1 MSAPT
6 ALGVEILDESVPAEM
21 TRIQG
26 LVRAGA
32 ERIDTSAAQRA
43 GLIELRPSLPD
54 ALRDEPLNWVYY
66 PWRNAVVRILGPA
79 AFRALRT
86 DRNRNKITRDEQ
98 IELGS
103 RVIGVV
109 GLSVGHAIAYT
120 LAMEGLCRELRLA
133 DLDVIELSNLN
144 RIPASVL
151 DLGIN
156 KAVVAG
162 RRIAELDPYLP
173 VRVVE
178 SGLTEAGMEEFVTGL
193 DLVVEECD
201 SLDMKVALRAC
212 ARRHRVPLIME
223 TSDRGLLDVER
234 YDLEPD
240 RPLFHGLLGDV
251 APADLRGLSTHDKVP
266 HVLRILEPDQLSA
279 RMAASMTEV
288 DETVHTWPQLASD
301 VMLGAASVATTVR
314 TLGLGDTVASGR
326 VRIDL
331 RAAVASIAEPLA
343 AEPATVR
350 EASAG
355 TDARDSA
362 TPTGALSADPR
373 LLDILETANRAP
385 SGGNVQPWTIA
396 IDDDAITIGVDPAR
410 STSMDVGYRGSL
422 VAVGAAL
429 FNARVAAARHGLL
442 GGGHVTTGTG
452 PADATAVLHLS
463 AGVAPELAGL
473 YDQVRAR
480 ASNRHIGLRTT
491 VDDAVLRRLGDSVA
505 PYGAGLTTVVDS
517 DDLAQIA
524 ELLGESDR
532 LRYLTPHLHGEMMD
546 ELRWPESA
554 DPQRGLD
561 VRTLELDESDLA
573 KLEVAKRADVMQ
585 KLADWNVG
593 RALGEPT
600 RDRILASSAV
610 AVVTAP
616 DRTPAGW
623 IQAGQAVEAFWIAA
637 QAAGLAVQPI
647 SPVFLFAESAEEFR
661 ELSPPYAD
669 DLAVLAESFR
679 SVVGLPRRTD
689 RAGPAA
695 GAESAA
701 VRDQPARAAQRGCAD
716 PGARMSGS
724 RGTASTRSSRPWSSA
739 SPAARHFS
747 CSPSRPPSWPA
758 GSTSPARH
766 PAGSTTVRHRAGS
779 WTWPARWWPDRRRR

>member
-1 MSAPT
+1 MTEPS
-6 ALGVEILDESVPAEM
+6 ALGVEVLDDLIPGDASRVGAL
-21 TRIQG
+21 T
-26 LVRAGA
+26 RAGVD
-32 ERIDTSAAQRA
+32 RIDTSGAQRTA
-43 GLIELRPSLPD
+43 LSELMPSLPD
-54 ALRDEPLNWVYY
+54 QLRDEPLRWVYY
-66 PWRNAVVRILGPA
+66 PWRNAIVRILGPL

-86 DRNRNKITRDEQ
+86 DRNRNKITREEQ
-98 IELGS
+98 AELGS

-109 GLSVGHAIAYT
+109 GLSVGHVIAYT

-144 RIPASVL
+144 RIPASVF
-151 DLGIN
+151 DLGVN

-173 VRVVE
+173 VRIVE
-178 SGLTEAGMEEFVTGL
+178 AGLTEDGMEDFVSGL

-251 APADLRGLSTHDKVP
+251 SPADLRGLSTHDKVP

-314 TLGLGDTVASGR
+314 ALGVGDPVASGR

-331 RAAVASIAEPLA
+331 RAAIASIAEPLTTSPEA
-343 AEPATVR
+343 AVPFEPDVIGPDLR
-350 EASAG
+350 
-355 TDARDSA
+355 
-362 TPTGALSADPR
+362 ADPPTELPEDPR
-373 LLDILETANRAP
+373 VRDILDTANRAP
-385 SGGNVQPWTIA
+385 SGGNVQPWTLQV
-396 IDDDAITIGVDPAR
+396 DDDTLTIGIDPAR
-410 STSMDVGYRGSL
+410 STTMDVDYRGSL

-442 GGGHVTTGTG
+442 GEDEVTVGAG
-452 PADATAVLHLS
+452 PAEATAVLHLRP
-463 AGVAPELAGL
+463 GIPDGAPSELARL
-473 YDQVRAR
+473 YDRVHSR
-480 ASNRHIGLRTT
+480 ASNRHIGERTSI
-491 VDDAVLRRLGDSVA
+491 DDKVLQRLLTSVT
-505 PYGAGLTTVVDS
+505 PYGAGLTTVTDVDA
-517 DDLAQIA
+517 LGRIA

-532 LRYLTPHLHGEMMD
+532 LRYLTPHLHREMID
-546 ELRWPESA
+546 ELRWPAS
-554 DPQRGLD
+554 DDLRRGLD

-573 KLEVAKRADVMQ
+573 KLEVARRGDVMQ

-600 RDRILASSAV
+600 RDRVLASSAI

-616 DRTPAGW
+616 DRTPGGW

-637 QAAGLAVQPI
+637 EAAGLAVQPI
-647 SPVFLFAESAEEFR
+647 SPVFLFADTDEQFR
-661 ELSPPYAD
+661 DLSTRWAG
-669 DLAVLAESFR
+669 DLAALSAAFR
-679 SVVGLPRRTD
+679 SVTGVGDAPLALVLRLGHCP
-689 RAGPAA
+689 
-695 GAESAA
+695 
-701 VRDQPARAAQRGCAD
+701 
-716 PGARMSGS
+716 
-724 RGTASTRSSRPWSSA
+724 
-739 SPAARHFS
+739 
-747 CSPSRPPSWPA
+747 PPSLISRRAPVRTA
-758 GSTSPARH
+758 ITSAERLAR
-766 PAGSTTVRHRAGS
+766 V
-779 WTWPARWWPDRRRR
+779 

>member
-1 MSAPT
+1 MSVPT
-6 ALGVEILDESVPAEM
+6 ALGVEILDESVPSHA
-21 TRIQG
+21 TRIGELEQ
-26 LVRAGA
+26 AGV
-32 ERIDTSAAQRA
+32 ECIDTADAQRA

-54 ALRDEPLNWVYY
+54 ELRDEPLRRVYY
-66 PWRNAVVRILGPA
+66 PWRNALVRILGPA
-79 AFRALRT
+79 SFRALRT

-98 IELGS
+98 TELGS

-144 RIPASVL
+144 RVPASVL

-162 RRIAELDPYLP
+162 RRIAELDPYLR
-173 VRVVE
+173 VRVVD
-178 SGLTEAGMEEFVTGL
+178 SGLTEAGMEEFVDGL

-251 APADLRGLSTHDKVP
+251 SPADLRGLSTHDKVP

-331 RAAVASIAEPLA
+331 RAAVASIAEPLVA
-343 AEPATVR
+343 AQPATSTT
-350 EASAG
+350 ASTPPHA
-355 TDARDSA
+355 DEES
-362 TPTGALSADPR
+362 PTGPLPADPR
-373 LLDILETANRAP
+373 LLDILETATRAP

-396 IDDDAITIGVDPAR
+396 VDDNAITIGVDPAR
-410 STSMDVGYRGSL
+410 STTMDVGYRGSL

-442 GGGHVTTGTG
+442 GDEHITTGAG
-452 PADATAVLHLS
+452 PADATAVLHLFP
-463 AGVAPELAGL
+463 GVAPDLARL

-491 VDDAVLRRLGDSVA
+491 VDDAALRRLRDSVA

-517 DDLAQIA
+517 DDLARIA

-532 LRYLTPHLHGEMMD
+532 LRYLTPHLHREMMD
-546 ELRWPESA
+546 ELRWPA
-554 DPQRGLD
+554 TDDPQRGLD

-573 KLEVAKRADVMQ
+573 KLEVARRADVMAR
-585 KLADWNVG
+585 LADWNVG

-637 QAAGLAVQPI
+637 EAAGLAVQPI
-647 SPVFLFAESAEEFR
+647 SPLFLFAETAEQFR
-661 ELSPPYAD
+661 ELSPRYAD
-669 DLAVLAESFR
+669 DLAALSESFR
-679 SVVGLPRRTD
+679 SVVGLPDEPLALVLRL
-689 RAGPAA
+689 AHNP
-695 GAESAA
+695 
-701 VRDQPARAAQRGCAD
+701 
-716 PGARMSGS
+716 
-724 RGTASTRSSRPWSSA
+724 
-739 SPAARHFS
+739 
-747 CSPSRPPSWPA
+747 PPSVVSRRAPIV
-758 GSTSPARH
+758 
-766 PAGSTTVRHRAGS
+766 TVLASAQHLAH
-779 WTWPARWWPDRRRR
+779 A

>member
-1 MSAPT
+1 MSAPSM
-6 ALGVEILDESVPAEM
+6 LGTHVLDESNPSDAATM
-21 TRIQG
+21 
-26 LVRAGA
+26 RALDAAGV
-32 ERIDTSAAQRA
+32 ERFDTTNEQRA
-43 GLIELRPSLPD
+43 GLLELMPSLPD
-54 ALRDEPLNWVYY
+54 ELRDEPLRWVHY
-66 PWRNAVVRILGPA
+66 PWRNALVRILGPA
-79 AFRALRT
+79 SFRALRT

-98 IELGS
+98 TELGS

-120 LAMEGLCRELRLA
+120 LAMEGLCSELRLA

-144 RIPASVL
+144 RIPASVF
-151 DLGIN
+151 DLGVN

-251 APADLRGLSTHDKVP
+251 SPSDLRGLSTHDKVP

-314 TLGLGDTVASGR
+314 TLGLGDPVASGR

-331 RAAVASIAEPLA
+331 RAAVSSIAEPLGA
-343 AEPATVR
+343 GPTADVEAVSTATSPPTPA
-350 EASAG
+350 
-355 TDARDSA
+355 DPQ
-362 TPTGALSADPR
+362 TPADRLVDDPR
-373 LLDILETANRAP
+373 LRDILETASRAP
-385 SGGNVQPWTIA
+385 SGGNVQPWTITV
-396 IDDDAITIGVDPAR
+396 DDDAITIGVDPAH
-410 STSMDVGYRGSL
+410 STSMDVDYRGSL

-429 FNARVAAARHGLL
+429 FNARVAAARHGLV
-442 GGGHVTTGTG
+442 GDEQIIGTG

-463 AGVAPELAGL
+463 PGLAPELAGL
-473 YDQVRAR
+473 YQHVRAR
-480 ASNRHIGLRTT
+480 ASNRHIGVRTT
-491 VDDAVLRRLGDSVA
+491 VDDTVLQALRDSVA
-505 PYGAGLTTVVDS
+505 PYGAGLTTIVDS
-517 DDLAQIA
+517 DDLAAIA

-532 LRYLTPHLHGEMMD
+532 LRYLTPHLHAQMMA
-546 ELRWPESA
+546 ELRWPHSS
-554 DPQRGLD
+554 DPNRGLD

-573 KLEVAKRADVMQ
+573 KLEVARRGDVMQ
-585 KLADWNVG
+585 RLADWNVG

-600 RDRILASSAV
+600 RDRVLASSAV
-610 AVVTAP
+610 AVVTAA

-623 IQAGQAVEAFWIAA
+623 IQAGQAVEAFWVAA
-637 QAAGLAVQPI
+637 EAAGLAVQPI
-647 SPVFLFAESAEEFR
+647 SPVFLFADTIEQFH
-661 ELSPPYAD
+661 ELSPRYAG
-669 DLAVLAESFR
+669 DLAVLAQAFR
-679 SVVGLPRRTD
+679 SVVGLPSEPLALVLRLAENPPPSVISL
-689 RAGPAA
+689 RAP
-695 GAESAA
+695 
-701 VRDQPARAAQRGCAD
+701 V
-716 PGARMSGS
+716 
-724 RGTASTRSSRPWSSA
+724 GTIASTERLA
-739 SPAARHFS
+739 HA
-747 CSPSRPPSWPA
+747 
-758 GSTSPARH
+758 
-766 PAGSTTVRHRAGS
+766 
-779 WTWPARWWPDRRRR
+779 

>member
-1 MSAPT
+1 MSVST
-6 ALGVEILDESVPAEM
+6 VLGVQILDDSSPEDA
-21 TRIQG
+21 TRIHELERSG
-26 LVRAGA
+26 V
-32 ERIDTSAAQRA
+32 ERIDTAAAQRA
-43 GLIELRPSLPD
+43 GLLELMPSLPD
-54 ALRDEPLNWVYY
+54 ALRDEPLRWVHY
-66 PWRNAVVRILGPA
+66 PWRNALVHVLGPD

-86 DRNRNKITRDEQ
+86 DRNRNKITREEQ
-98 IELGS
+98 SALGS
-103 RVIGVV
+103 KVIGVV

-120 LAMEGLCRELRLA
+120 LAMEGLCSELRLA

-144 RIPASVL
+144 RIPASVF
-151 DLGIN
+151 DLGVN

-173 VRVVE
+173 VRIVE
-178 SGLTEAGMEEFVTGL
+178 SGLTEAGMEDFVAGL

-201 SLDMKVALRAC
+201 SLDMKVSLRAC

-314 TLGLGDTVASGR
+314 TLGIGDPVASGR

-331 RAAVASIAEPLA
+331 RAAIASITEPLDTLPAVPAGPA
-343 AEPATVR
+343 ASVADTAAPAP
-350 EASAG
+350 S
-355 TDARDSA
+355 D
-362 TPTGALSADPR
+362 DPR
-373 LLDILETANRAP
+373 VLDILETANRAP

-396 IDDDAITIGVDPAR
+396 LDDDVITIGVDPAC
-410 STSMDVGYRGSL
+410 TTAMDVDYRGSL
-422 VAVGAAL
+422 LAVGAAL

-442 GGGHVTTGTG
+442 GDEHLTTGDG
-452 PADATAVLHLS
+452 PSDATAVLRLS
-463 AGVAPELAGL
+463 PGSAPALAGL
-473 YDQVRAR
+473 YDGVRAR
-480 ASNRHIGLRTT
+480 ASNRHIGVRTT
-491 VDDAVLRRLGDSVA
+491 VDDTVLASLLDSVT
-505 PYGAGLTTVVDS
+505 PFGADLTTVVDP
-517 DDLAQIA
+517 DELAHIA

-532 LRYLTPHLHGEMMD
+532 LRYLTAHLHREMMG
-546 ELRWPESA
+546 ELRWPESG

-573 KLEVAKRADVMQ
+573 KLDVAKRSDVMQ

-610 AVVTAP
+610 AIVTAP

-637 QAAGLAVQPI
+637 EAAGLAVQPI
-647 SPVFLFAESAEEFR
+647 SPVFLFAETAAQFR
-661 ELSPPYAD
+661 ELSPHYAD
-669 DLAVLAESFR
+669 DLAALSTAFR
-679 SVVGLPRRTD
+679 AAVGLPDQPLALILRLGQNPPPSVLSRRTPINTVV
-689 RAGPAA
+689 A
-695 GAESAA
+695 SAHTLA
-701 VRDQPARAAQRGCAD
+701 HA
-716 PGARMSGS
+716 
-724 RGTASTRSSRPWSSA
+724 
-739 SPAARHFS
+739 
-747 CSPSRPPSWPA
+747 
-758 GSTSPARH
+758 
-766 PAGSTTVRHRAGS
+766 
-779 WTWPARWWPDRRRR
+779 

>member
-1 MSAPT
+1 MST
-6 ALGVEILDESVPAEM
+6 STLGTHILDASTPSDAA
-21 TRIQG
+21 RIEELG
-26 LVRAGA
+26 RAGV
-32 ERIDTSAAQRA
+32 ERIDRSDAQRA
-43 GLIELRPSLPD
+43 GLLDLMPSLPD
-54 ALRDEPLNWVYY
+54 ELRDEPLRWVYY
-66 PWRNAVVRILGPA
+66 PWRNAMVRLLGPA

-144 RIPASVL
+144 RIPASVF
-151 DLGIN
+151 DLGVN

-173 VRVVE
+173 VRIIE

-223 TSDRGLLDVER
+223 TSDSGLLDVER

-251 APADLRGLSTHDKVP
+251 APADLRGLNTHDKVP

-314 TLGLGDTVASGR
+314 TLGLGDPVASGR

-331 RAAVASIAEPLA
+331 RAAVASITEPLGAPTRRAAPGPAATTAEPGTFA
-343 AEPATVR
+343 PAPS
-350 EASAG
+350 E
-355 TDARDSA
+355 
-362 TPTGALSADPR
+362 DPR
-373 LLDILETANRAP
+373 VLDILETANRAP

-396 IDDDAITIGVDPAR
+396 LDDDAITIGVDPAC
-410 STSMDVGYRGSL
+410 STAMDVGYRGSL

-442 GGGHVTTGTG
+442 GDEHITTGAA
-452 PADATAVLHLS
+452 PSDATAVLRFS
-463 AGVAPELAGL
+463 AGAAPELAVL
-473 YDQVRAR
+473 YDGVRAR
-480 ASNRHIGLRTT
+480 SSNRHIGLRTT
-491 VDDAVLRRLGDSVA
+491 VDDAVLARLLDSVA
-505 PYGAGLTTVVDS
+505 PYGAGLTTVVDA

-532 LRYLTPHLHGEMMD
+532 LRYLTPHLHREMMG
-546 ELRWPESA
+546 ELRWPGSA

-585 KLADWNVG
+585 KLADWDVG

-610 AVVTAP
+610 AIVTAP

-623 IQAGQAVEAFWIAA
+623 IQAGQAVEAFWVAA
-637 QAAGLAVQPI
+637 EAAGLAVQPI
-647 SPVFLFAESAEEFR
+647 SPVFLFAETHEQFH
-661 ELSPPYAD
+661 ELSPRYAD
-669 DLAVLAESFR
+669 DLAVLARSFR
-679 SVVGLPRRTD
+679 SVVGVPDEPLALVLRLAQNPPPSVVSRRTSISTLV
-689 RAGPAA
+689 A
-695 GAESAA
+695 SAQHLA
-701 VRDQPARAAQRGCAD
+701 HA
-716 PGARMSGS
+716 
-724 RGTASTRSSRPWSSA
+724 
-739 SPAARHFS
+739 
-747 CSPSRPPSWPA
+747 
-758 GSTSPARH
+758 
-766 PAGSTTVRHRAGS
+766 
-779 WTWPARWWPDRRRR
+779 

>member
-1 MSAPT
+1 MSAQT
-6 ALGVEILDESVPAEM
+6 TLGVEILTESVTADA
-21 TRIQG
+21 TRLQE
-26 LVRAGA
+26 LERAGV
-32 ERIDTSAAQRA
+32 ERVDTAVQQRA
-43 GLIELRPSLPD
+43 GLLELMPSLPD
-54 ALRDEPLNWVYY
+54 ALREEPLRWIYY
-66 PWRNAVVRILGPA
+66 PWRTALVHVLGPA

-98 IELGS
+98 AALGS
-103 RVIGVV
+103 KVIGVV

-120 LAMEGLCRELRLA
+120 IAMEGLCRELRLA

-144 RIPASVL
+144 RIPASVF
-151 DLGIN
+151 DLGVN

-178 SGLTEAGMEEFVTGL
+178 SGLTEAGMEEFVAGL

-201 SLDMKVALRAC
+201 SLDMKVSLRAC

-314 TLGLGDTVASGR
+314 TLGVGDPVASGR

-331 RAAVASIAEPLA
+331 RAAVASIAEPLD
-343 AEPATVR
+343 TDV
-350 EASAG
+350 AG
-355 TDARDSA
+355 SSDPISVAGPSV
-362 TPTGALSADPR
+362 TPVPSIEDPR
-373 LLDILETANRAP
+373 VLDILETANRAP

-396 IDDDAITIGVDPAR
+396 LDDDVITIGVDPAC
-410 STSMDVGYRGSL
+410 STSMDVDYRGSL

-442 GGGHVTTGTG
+442 GEDHIGIGNG
-452 PADATAVLHLS
+452 PAEATAVLRLS
-463 AGVAPELAGL
+463 TGADPALAGL
-473 YDQVRAR
+473 YDRVHAR
-480 ASNRHIGLRTT
+480 ASNRHIGVRAP
-491 VDDAVLRRLGDSVA
+491 VGDDVLASLLDSVT
-505 PYGAGLTTVVDS
+505 PYGAGLTTVVD
-517 DDLAQIA
+517 DDDVARIA

-532 LRYLTPHLHGEMMD
+532 IRYLTPHLHREMMG
-546 ELRWPESA
+546 ELRWPGSP

-561 VRTLELDESDLA
+561 VRTLELDDSDLA
-573 KLEVAKRADVMQ
+573 KLEVAKRADVMT

-610 AVVTAP
+610 AVITAP

-623 IQAGQAVEAFWIAA
+623 IRAGQAVEAFWIAA
-637 QAAGLAVQPI
+637 EAAGLGVQPI
-647 SPVFLFAESAEEFR
+647 SPVFLFAESPRQFR
-661 ELSPPYAD
+661 ELSPHHAD
-669 DLAVLAESFR
+669 ELAALSHALR
-679 SVVGLPRRTD
+679 AAVGLPDEPLALILRLGRNPPPSVVSRRSAIGTVVATASD
-689 RAGPAA
+689 RAVA
-695 GAESAA
+695 
-701 VRDQPARAAQRGCAD
+701 
-716 PGARMSGS
+716 
-724 RGTASTRSSRPWSSA
+724 
-739 SPAARHFS
+739 
-747 CSPSRPPSWPA
+747 
-758 GSTSPARH
+758 
-766 PAGSTTVRHRAGS
+766 
-779 WTWPARWWPDRRRR
+779 

>member
-1 MSAPT
+1 MSVQT
-6 ALGVEILDESVPAEM
+6 ALGVEILTESVFADV
-21 TRIQG
+21 TRIQELG
-26 LVRAGA
+26 RTGV
-32 ERIDTSAAQRA
+32 ERIDTVEAQRA
-43 GLIELRPSLPD
+43 GLLELMPSLPD
-54 ALRDEPLNWVYY
+54 ALRDEPLRWVHY
-66 PWRNAVVRILGPA
+66 PWRNALVHILGPV

-98 IELGS
+98 AALGS
-103 RVIGVV
+103 KVIGVV

-120 LAMEGLCRELRLA
+120 LAMEGLCSELRLA

-178 SGLTEAGMEEFVTGL
+178 SGLTEAGMEDFVAGL

-251 APADLRGLSTHDKVP
+251 APADLRGLNTHDKVP

-314 TLGLGDTVASGR
+314 TLGIGEPVASGR

-331 RAAVASIAEPLA
+331 RAAVAAITEPLDDL
-343 AEPATVR
+343 P
-350 EASAG
+350 ASA
-355 TDARDSA
+355 R
-362 TPTGALSADPR
+362 ALSAPALHAGTATPPSDDPR
-373 LLDILETANRAP
+373 VLDILETANRAP
-385 SGGNVQPWTIA
+385 SGGNVQPWTITL
-396 IDDDAITIGVDPAR
+396 DDDAITIGVDPAC
-410 STSMDVGYRGSL
+410 TTAMDVDYRGSL

-429 FNARVAAARHGLL
+429 FNARVAAARHDLL
-442 GGGHVTTGTG
+442 GDDTISSGTA
-452 PADATAVLHLS
+452 PADATAVLRLS
-463 AGVAPELAGL
+463 AGAAPHLAGL
-473 YDQVRAR
+473 YDRVRAR
-480 ASNRHIGLRTT
+480 ASNRHIGVRTT
-491 VDDAVLRRLGDSVA
+491 VDEAVLERLLDAVT
-505 PYGAGLTTVVDS
+505 PFGAGLTTVVDP
-517 DDLAQIA
+517 DALARLA

-532 LRYLTPHLHGEMMD
+532 LRYLTPHLHREMMS
-546 ELRWPESA
+546 ELRWADSA

-573 KLEVAKRADVMQ
+573 KLEVAKRSDVMQ
-585 KLADWNVG
+585 KLTDWNVG

-610 AVVTAP
+610 AIVTAP

-623 IQAGQAVEAFWIAA
+623 IQAGQAVEAVWIAA
-637 QAAGLAVQPI
+637 EAAGLAVQPI
-647 SPVFLFAESAEEFR
+647 SPVFLFAETAEQFA
-661 ELSPPYAD
+661 ELSPRYAD
-669 DLAVLAESFR
+669 DLAALSHAFR
-679 SVVGLPRRTD
+679 TTVGLPHEPLALVLRLAQNPPPSVVSRRTSIG
-689 RAGPAA
+689 AVVAA
-695 GAESAA
+695 H
-701 VRDQPARAAQRGCAD
+701 DLAR
-716 PGARMSGS
+716 
-724 RGTASTRSSRPWSSA
+724 T
-739 SPAARHFS
+739 
-747 CSPSRPPSWPA
+747 
-758 GSTSPARH
+758 
-766 PAGSTTVRHRAGS
+766 
-779 WTWPARWWPDRRRR
+779 

>member
-1 MSAPT
+1 MTDPT
-6 ALGVEILDESVPAEM
+6 ALGVEILDGSDPGDAS
-21 TRIQG
+21 RIEA
-26 LVRAGA
+26 LTRAGVD
-32 ERIDTSAAQRA
+32 RIDTSGAQRTA
-43 GLIELRPSLPD
+43 LSELMPSLPD
-54 ALRDEPLNWVYY
+54 QLRDEPLRWVYY
-66 PWRNAVVRILGPA
+66 PWRNAIVRILGPL

-86 DRNRNKITRDEQ
+86 DRNRNKITREEQ
-98 IELGS
+98 AELGS

-109 GLSVGHAIAYT
+109 GLSVGHVIAYT

-144 RIPASVL
+144 RIPASVF

-173 VRVVE
+173 VRIVE
-178 SGLTEAGMEEFVTGL
+178 AGLTEAGMEEFVDGL

-234 YDLEPD
+234 YDLEPE

-251 APADLRGLSTHDKVP
+251 SPAELAGLSTHDKVP

-314 TLGLGDTVASGR
+314 ALGVGDPVASGR

-331 RAAVASIAEPLA
+331 RAAVAAIAEPLA
-343 AEPATVR
+343 AAPEVR
-350 EASAG
+350 AADG
-355 TDARDSA
+355 
-362 TPTGALSADPR
+362 TGALDSDRAEAPAPAWPDDPR
-373 LLDILETANRAP
+373 VRDVLDTANRAP
-385 SGGNVQPWTIA
+385 SGGNVQPWTIDV
-396 IDDDAITIGVDPAR
+396 DDETVTIGIDPAR
-410 STSMDVGYRGSL
+410 STTMDVDYRGSL

-429 FNARVAAARHGLL
+429 FNARVAAAHHGLL
-442 GGGHVTTGTG
+442 GDDHIEVGAG
-452 PADATAVLHLS
+452 PADATAVLRLRPGS
-463 AGVAPELAGL
+463 APAGFAGL
-473 YDQVRAR
+473 YDRVRAR
-480 ASNRHIGLRTT
+480 ASNRHIGRRTAI
-491 VDDAVLRRLGDSVA
+491 DDAVLQRLHASVT
-505 PYGAGLTTVVDS
+505 PYGAGLTTVTDV
-517 DDLAQIA
+517 DDLGRIA

-532 LRYLTPHLHGEMMD
+532 LRYLTPHLHREMID
-546 ELRWPESA
+546 ELRWPGSD
-554 DPQRGLD
+554 DPRRGLD
-561 VRTLELDESDLA
+561 VTTLELDASDLA
-573 KLEVAKRADVMQ
+573 KLEVARRGDVMA

-600 RDRILASSAV
+600 RDRVLASSAV

-637 QAAGLAVQPI
+637 EAAGLAVQPI
-647 SPVFLFAESAEEFR
+647 SPVFLFADTDAQFR
-661 ELSPPYAD
+661 ELSARWAG
-669 DLAVLAESFR
+669 DLATL
-679 SVVGLPRRTD
+679 
-689 RAGPAA
+689 AA
-695 GAESAA
+695 GFRA
-701 VRDQPARAAQRGCAD
+701 VAGVGDAPLALVLRLGDCP
-716 PGARMSGS
+716 
-724 RGTASTRSSRPWSSA
+724 
-739 SPAARHFS
+739 
-747 CSPSRPPSWPA
+747 PPSAVSRRAPVRT
-758 GSTSPARH
+758 GVTSTERLAP
-766 PAGSTTVRHRAGS
+766 V
-779 WTWPARWWPDRRRR
+779 